1 MSDVSAAPT
10 VSLSRPLNSETPRHP
25 LRGRDSTETIGE
37 ATGLKA
43 LARLVLARDKRRD
56 IGRDEVSRAH
66 LEITTPC
73 RDCLDVSTARER
85 DTETPIA
92 KTAPVADTATETRH
106 SGNAGVIPR
115 FGIPEIPDE
124 PVLLRDGRR
133 LWRFPAADDCAADRA
148 GALIDQAHWCGA
160 VLVADARELLVVE
173 RWLSNLPV
181 ETLCE
186 LRRCASGLISVLQQ
200 RSRAPRHLNTPRE
213 DR

>member
-1 MSDVSAAPT
+1 MAEGPAPAT
-10 VSLSRPLNSETPRHP
+10 VSPSRPLGCETPRHP
-25 LRGRDSTETIGE
+25 PFRRDSTETIGE
-37 ATGLKA
+37 ASGLKA

-56 IGRDEVSRAH
+56 IERDEVSRAH

-85 DTETPIA
+85 DTETPIT

-133 LWRFPAADDCAADRA
+133 LWRFSQAQDCTPDRA
-148 GALIDQAHWCGA
+148 AALIDQAYWCGA
-160 VLVADARELLVVE
+160 VLVADGCELIVVE
-173 RWLSNLPV
+173 RWLSNLPI

-186 LRRCASGLISVLQQ
+186 LRRCASEVISVLQQ